1 MLIPIFTQEESIMQ
15 ATGEFT
21 GNIKKEKK
29 EVVLESSDRRRTET
43 LEDADCEVKVDDGVS
58 PPKFRED
65 IQDI

>member
-1 MLIPIFTQEESIMQ
+1 MQ